1 MVNSRGR
8 ITFTVPSVA
17 EVLQAHTK
25 GTRGRTSSQLQPW
38 MRRRVPAHAVA
49 CASTVLKVI
58 LPEMHSKKRWLERK
72 SAIDGPVRRDAGPI
86 DRLLS
91 GAERDVRG
99 VDDDVV
105 TARIGGHHRRGQCRV
120 TEVVREECTPRL

>member
-38 MRRRVPAHAVA
+38 MRRRVPAPAVA

-58 LPEMHSKKRWLERK
+58 LPEMIPRNVGW
-72 SAIDGPVRRDAGPI
+72 
-86 DRLLS
+86 S
-91 GAERDVRG
+91 GRAQS
-99 VDDDVV
+99 
-105 TARIGGHHRRGQCRV
+105 TARCAETQDPLIGN
-120 TEVVREECTPRL
+120 